1 MVGPYV
7 ESCTVVVASGE
18 FDVLE
23 VARGAPPSWAEP
35 PSTAED
41 LGHFG
46 EVWGRLGEVGGGLG
60 VLRGAWGDF
69 ETKSARINKKGEKN
83 PKPLGF

>member
-23 VARGAPPSWAEP
+23 VARG
-35 PSTAED
+35 
-41 LGHFG
+41 
-46 EVWGRLGEVGGGLG
+46 
-60 VLRGAWGDF
+60 
-69 ETKSARINKKGEKN
+69 RIKGEKN
-83 PKPLGF
+83 TKPLGLENKRREKKERIRKKENNRRN